1 MQMKMSVSD
10 REATFFRTV
19 LAMVLIV
26 LASALR
32 VAPHPWNLTPV
43 GAIALFSGAVVKDR
57 RLAFAFP
64 LLSLFAGD
72 VITGL
77 PKVIS
82 YIEVDLAVYAS
93 FLVSVAIGL
102 LLRKNRGLLA
112 VAGATLLGA
121 IQFFLISNFADWAF
135 LDTYAKTGSGFV
147 ACYVA
152 AIPLFWNTLA
162 GDALYA
168 ALFFGGFALAE
179 HFFPA
184 LRDSAPETLARS

>member
-1 MQMKMSVSD
+1 MKMSVSD
-10 REATFFRTV
+10 REALFFRTI

-26 LASALR
+26 LAAALR
-32 VAPHPWNLTPV
+32 IAPHPWNFTPV
-43 GAIALFSGAVVKDR
+43 GAIALFSGAIIKDR

-64 LLSLFAGD
+64 LLALFAGD

-77 PKVIS
+77 PKLIA

-102 LLRKNRGLLA
+102 LLRKNRGVFR

-121 IQFFLISNFADWAF
+121 AQFFLISNFADWAF
-135 LDTYAKTGSGFV
+135 LDTYAKTGSGLV
-147 ACYVA
+147 ACYVN

-179 HFFPA
+179 RFFPA
-184 LRDSAPETLARS
+184 LRDSATETVAKA

>member
-1 MQMKMSVSD
+1 MKMSASD
-10 REATFFRTV
+10 RDALFFRTI

-26 LASALR
+26 LAAALR
-32 VAPHPWNLTPV
+32 VVPHPWNLTPV

-77 PKVIS
+77 PKVVS
-82 YIEVDLAVYAS
+82 YIELDLAVYGS

-102 LLRKNRGLLA
+102 LLRRNRG
-112 VAGATLLGA
+112 VFRIAGATLLGA
-121 IQFFLISNFADWAF
+121 IQFFLISNLADWAF
-135 LDTYAKTGSGFV
+135 LDMYPKTGSGLV

-152 AIPLFWNTLA
+152 GIPLFRNTLA

-179 HFFPA
+179 RVFPA
-184 LRDSAPETLARS
+184 LRDSTPEAVARG

>member
-1 MQMKMSVSD
+1 MKMSVSD
-10 REATFFRTV
+10 REATFFRTI

-26 LASALR
+26 LAAGLR

-82 YIEVDLAVYAS
+82 YIELDLVVYAS

-102 LLRKNRGLLA
+102 LLRRNRGVFR

-121 IQFFLISNFADWAF
+121 IQFFLISNLADWAF
-135 LDTYAKTGSGFV
+135 LDTYAKTGSGLV

-168 ALFFGGFALAE
+168 ALFFGGFAVAE

-184 LRDSAPETLARS
+184 LRDSAPETLART